1 MNDALLVR
9 ELERGRDV
17 ARQPQDVFFGQRSLA
32 GDARA
37 QAVGAQVHGEV
48 DVLARLRD
56 RADAD
61 DVGVLE
67 LRSRL
72 ALVAKAGFEL
82 GIAGIARLQDLDR
95 NRGAV
100 LLPPNERPGEAALA
114 EKSLQGIGAEDLAD
128 KVGRSEE
135 HTSELQS
142 QF

>member
-48 DVLARLRD
+48 DVLASLRD

-67 LRSRL
+67 LRGRL

-82 GIAGIARLQDLDR
+82 SIAGIAGLEDLDR
-95 NRGAV
+95 DRSAV
-100 LLPPNERPGEAALA
+100 LLPPDKRPDEAPLA
-114 EKSLQGIGAEDLAD
+114 EKPLQGIGAKDLAD
-128 KVGRSEE
+128 EV
-135 HTSELQS
+135 
-142 QF
+142 